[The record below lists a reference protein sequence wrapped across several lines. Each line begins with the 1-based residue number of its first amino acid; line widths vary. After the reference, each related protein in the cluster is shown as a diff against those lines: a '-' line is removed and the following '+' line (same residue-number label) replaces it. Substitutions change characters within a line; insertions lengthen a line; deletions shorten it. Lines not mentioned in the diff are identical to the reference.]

1 MKARPGLQANWRER
15 KISMTRSIIENTT
28 EKNNTAAL
36 IPACVIGAGH
46 LGQHHI
52 RLLSSIEGVSLQG
65 IVDVDADRARNFAR
79 KYGTESF
86 SDFEMLPTGTRA
98 AVVATPTPTHFA
110 ITRVLLEKG
119 IHCFV
124 EKPLTETIEEAETL
138 IRLAQEKQLVLQVGH
153 VERFNPAVMEMSRQ
167 ANDPMFV
174 EASRLGPY
182 DPRVSHIGVVL
193 DLMIHDIDIVLALV
207 RDSVVRLDAVG
218 GKLLSD
224 HPDIVKAT
232 LYFSRGCRAD
242 LTASRVSIKRYRK
255 IRVFQ
260 RDAYMSLDYSE
271 KSLKIYRKKKP
282 VVTSLTD
289 LYVQRPRLDKKKEQL
304 DLELRHFVSCIQE
317 GKPPLVGGQHGRD
330 ALEIAIE
337 IQNAM
342 KLHNV

>member
-1 MKARPGLQANWRER
+1 MKARPGFQANWRER
-15 KISMTRSIIENTT
+15 KTSMTRSIIENTT
-28 EKNNTAAL
+28 ERDDTAAS

-65 IVDVDADRARNFAR
+65 VVDVDADRARNFAQ
-79 KYGTESF
+79 KYGAESF
-86 SDFEMLPTGTRA
+86 SDFEMLPAGTRA

-110 ITRVLLEKG
+110 ITRALLEKG

-138 IRLAQEKQLVLQVGH
+138 IRLAQERQLVLQVGH

-207 RDSVVRLDAVG
+207 RDTVVRLDAVG

-282 VVTSLTD
+282 IVTSLTD

-304 DLELRHFVSCIQE
+304 DLELRHFVGCIQE

>member
-1 MKARPGLQANWRER
+1 MKQPA
-15 KISMTRSIIENTT
+15 SENVIKTVD
-28 EKNNTAAL
+28 ASVP

-52 RLLSSIEGVSLQG
+52 RLLAAIDGVQLQG
-65 IVDVDADRARNFAR
+65 VVDVDETRGRSLAQ
-79 KYGTESF
+79 KYGTDF
-86 SDFEMLPTGTRA
+86 YPHFEMMPSDTKA
-98 AVVATPTPTHFA
+98 AVVATPTPTHYA
-110 ITRVLLEKG
+110 ITRSLLEKG

-138 IRLAQEKQLVLQVGH
+138 IRLAQERQLVLQVGH
-153 VERFNPAVMEMSRQ
+153 VERFNPAVMEMSRH
-167 ANDPMFV
+167 ANNPIFV

-207 RDSVVRLDAVG
+207 RDTVVRLDAVG
-218 GKLLSD
+218 GRLLSE

-260 RDAYMSLDYSE
+260 SDAYMSLDYSE

-282 VVTSLTD
+282 VITSLTD
-289 LYVQRPRLDKKKEQL
+289 MYVQRPRLNKKQEPL
-304 DLELRHFVSCIQE
+304 DLELRHFVGCIQE

-330 ALEIAIE
+330 ALEIAID

-342 KLHNV
+342 KLHTL

>member
-1 MKARPGLQANWRER
+1 MALIK
-15 KISMTRSIIENTT
+15 T
-28 EKNNTAAL
+28 EKVINMPDPA
-36 IPACVIGAGH
+36 IPVSICVIGAGH

-52 RLLSSIEGVSLQG
+52 RLLSAMEAVRLLGV
-65 IVDVDADRARNFAR
+65 VDVDEQRAAGFAR
-79 KYGTESF
+79 KYATEAF
-86 SDFEMLPTGTRA
+86 SDYELMPTDTQA
-98 AVVATPTPTHFA
+98 AVVATPTPFHFA
-110 ITRVLLEKG
+110 ITKSLLEKG

-124 EKPLTETIEEAETL
+124 EKPLTESIAEAETL
-138 IRLAQEKQLVLQVGH
+138 IRLAQENQLVLQVGH
-153 VERFNPAVMEMSRQ
+153 VERFNPAVIEMSRH
-167 ANDPMFV
+167 AKDPMFV

-207 RDSVVRLDAVG
+207 RDTVTRLDAVG
-218 GKLLSD
+218 GQLLSD

-242 LTASRVSIKRYRK
+242 LTASRVSVKRYRK

-260 RDAYMSLDYSE
+260 KDAYMSLDYSE

-282 VVTSLTD
+282 VISSLTD
-289 LYVQRPRLDKKKEQL
+289 VYVQRPRLNRKQEPL
-304 DLELRHFVSCIQE
+304 DLELRHFVGCIQE

-330 ALEIAIE
+330 ALEIALD